1 MPDIDPVPEAM
12 CTFGEDSWAEGWV
25 GRILAASQ
33 VVTDK
38 VPAGWEDTVVLV
50 AVAVDGAAAVAA
62 AVAAAAAAAAEEA
75 LPEVGACPMEEAFE
89 PLNRL
94 LMLDDVHTTW

>member
-1 MPDIDPVPEAM
+1 MVPDIDPVPEAM

-50 AVAVDGAAAVAA
+50 AVAVDVAA
-62 AVAAAAAAAAEEA
+62 AVAAAAEEA

>member
-1 MPDIDPVPEAM
+1 LVPDIDLVPEAM

-62 AVAAAAAAAAEEA
+62 AAEEA
-75 LPEVGACPMEEAFE
+75 LPKVGACPMEEAFE

-94 LMLDDVHTTW
+94 LMLDNGPSTW

>member
-1 MPDIDPVPEAM
+1 VPDIDPVPEAM

-62 AVAAAAAAAAEEA
+62 AAEEA

-94 LMLDDVHTTW
+94 RMLDNGPSTW

>member
-1 MPDIDPVPEAM
+1 VPGIDPVPEAM

-50 AVAVDGAAAVAA
+50 AVAVDVAAAVA
-62 AVAAAAAAAAEEA
+62 AAAAAAAAEEA

-94 LMLDDVHTTW
+94 LMLDDGPSTW

>member
-1 MPDIDPVPEAM
+1 MVPDIDPVPEAM

-50 AVAVDGAAAVAA
+50 AVAVDVAA
-62 AVAAAAAAAAEEA
+62 AVAAAAAAEEA

-89 PLNRL
+89 PLNRM
-94 LMLDDVHTTW
+94 LMLDNGPSIW